1 MRVFVYF
8 MLGATFLAVCSAHA
22 NTPSTTD
29 DRRLQSDT
37 SIQPLLPP
45 IAPQVAITPSDGAL
59 EVDEA
64 TLLAN
69 PELLAHA
76 MFSALVYDHADGVAV
91 LLPIY
96 QKQDGKYLEKE
107 LLDWAGAVLAVRQG
121 DVGQGIARYQQLVAT
136 YPDNELLAVRLGQ
149 AYFANRQY
157 RQARQVFAGLSK
169 DVQAQLTPYMAYMD
183 KQEKWAFSAG
193 GHWIDDDNINNA
205 PTNSD
210 LGGGWTAN
218 PPISAQGVFVSLGAK
233 RKVFLDNGAFFLP
246 EVSVQ
251 GKRYHNAKQY
261 NELATRLTFGMGKEN
276 AQGGV
281 VISPFVERLAYA
293 GGGENTHLEHFSQ
306 AMGVGVAGHK
316 RLGNHSQMTVN
327 GELAQTLYKTRPH
340 LDGYSLSLSPSLT
353 LYPKPNLAL
362 SVGTD
367 HQYVSTQDRDDSY
380 RRAGLRVSAVGQWQD
395 VGASV
400 AFATA
405 KRTYFAP
412 MPIFNQTQQ
421 NREYNVNVGVWHNR
435 LAFGKFVPRLVW
447 QYQKTDSNIALYSYD
462 KSRVFVEVGAGF

>member
-8 MLGATFLAVCSAHA
+8 VLGASLLAVCSAHA

-37 SIQPLLPP
+37 TTKPLLPP
-45 IAPQVAITPSDGAL
+45 ITPQAPITPTDGAL

-69 PELLAHA
+69 PALLAHA
-76 MFSALVYDHADGVAV
+76 MLSVLVYDNADGVAV

-96 QKQDGKYLEKE
+96 QKQDSKYIERE
-107 LLDWAGAVLAVRQG
+107 MLDWARAVLAVRQG
-121 DVGQGIARYQQLVAT
+121 DVGQGIAWYQQLVET
-136 YPDNELLAVRLGQ
+136 YPNNELFGVRLGQ
-149 AYFANRQY
+149 AYFANRAY
-157 RQARQVFAGLSK
+157 EQARRIFATLSK
-169 DVQAQLTPYMAYMD
+169 ETQASLMPYTEQIN
-183 KQEKWAFSAG
+183 KQEKWEFSVG

-205 PTNSD
+205 PTNPD
-210 LGGGWTAN
+210 LGGGWTAS

-233 RKVFLDNGAFFLP
+233 RKVLLDDGAFFLP
-246 EVSVQ
+246 QIGVQ

-261 NELATRLTFGMGKEN
+261 NELNARLTLGMGKEN

-281 VISPFVERLAYA
+281 IISPFVERLAYA
-293 GGGENTHLEHFSQ
+293 GGGDATHLEHFSQ

-316 RLGNHSQMTVN
+316 RLGKQSQLAIN
-327 GELAQTLYKTRPH
+327 GELAQTLYQTRPH
-340 LDGYSLSLSPSLT
+340 LDGYSLSLSPT
-353 LYPKPNLAL
+353 INIYPKPTLAL
-362 SVGTD
+362 SIGTD

-400 AFATA
+400 ALSTA

-421 NREYNVNVGVWHNR
+421 NREYHVNVGIWHNR
-435 LAFGKFVPRLVW
+435 LAYGKFVPRLVW

-462 KSRVFVEVGAGF
+462 KSRVFVEVGTSF